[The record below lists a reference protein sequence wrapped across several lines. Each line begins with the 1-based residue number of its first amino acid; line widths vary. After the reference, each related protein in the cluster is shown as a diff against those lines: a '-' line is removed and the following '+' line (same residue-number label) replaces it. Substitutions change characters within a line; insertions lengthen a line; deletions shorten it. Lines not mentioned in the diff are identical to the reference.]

1 MSETSRDPMDPD
13 DSVREVAFV
22 VGVNDVALAPPSVV
36 DIVRTGLIAGVFAGF
51 LCEVMYGIGRIFGT
65 NFEVKTGSSDQ
76 LAALPPFMPFVLPLV
91 VAVLAALVVAL
102 LFRRAGGAFWV
113 LTLGFMLTILSLGI
127 PLFQPSGVT
136 WPTKIWLVLMHLVT
150 GAIVVP
156 ALAFSLRPRRAGT
169 Y

>member
-1 MSETSRDPMDPD
+1 MSGTSRDPMDPD

-36 DIVRTGLIAGVFAGF
+36 DIVRTGVIAGVFAGF

-76 LAALPPFMPFVLPLV
+76 LAALPPFTPFVLPLV